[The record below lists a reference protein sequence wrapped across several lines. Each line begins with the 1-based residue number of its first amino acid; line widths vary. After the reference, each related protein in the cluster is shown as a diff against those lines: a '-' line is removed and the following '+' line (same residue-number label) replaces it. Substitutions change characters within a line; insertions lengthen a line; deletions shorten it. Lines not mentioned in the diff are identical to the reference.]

1 MKNIENCAQEFT
13 LQVFQGQPRI
23 SRTKNSSTPEIAS
36 VRLKPTN
43 NIKKDIPDPIRHP
56 PKISVLLIIES
67 PQYQFLVHPLYQ
79 GWAFGRPDPT
89 RFFPSRIGLG
99 PIRSSPTG
107 L

>member
-67 PQYQFLVHPLYQ
+67 PHCIIAQVE
-79 GWAFGRPDPT
+79 
-89 RFFPSRIGLG
+89 
-99 PIRSSPTG
+99 IRNKASWII
-107 L
+107 

>member
-67 PQYQFLVHPLYQ
+67 PPL
-79 GWAFGRPDPT
+79 PKVE
-89 RFFPSRIGLG
+89 SV
-99 PIRSSPTG
+99 
-107 L
+107 